1 MSAQAYTNRRRVL
14 AEVGVQKVQY
24 KKFIAENRNPL
35 AATINCD
42 PNFSPIIYKD
52 ICTCPFNGY
61 GTPIPSPTQPS
72 TYDGGN
78 YTTQSSNILDG
89 GSSATNITNVL
100 SGS

>member
-1 MSAQAYTNRRRVL
+1 MSAQGYTNRRRVL

-24 KKFIAENRNPL
+24 KKFIAVNRNPL

-42 PNFSPIIYKD
+42 PNFSPIVYKD
-52 ICTCPFNGY
+52 ICMCPFNGY
-61 GTPIPSPTQPS
+61 GPSIPSPPQPS

-78 YTTQSSNILDG
+78 YATQSSNILDG
-89 GSSATNITNVL
+89 GSSATNSTNVL